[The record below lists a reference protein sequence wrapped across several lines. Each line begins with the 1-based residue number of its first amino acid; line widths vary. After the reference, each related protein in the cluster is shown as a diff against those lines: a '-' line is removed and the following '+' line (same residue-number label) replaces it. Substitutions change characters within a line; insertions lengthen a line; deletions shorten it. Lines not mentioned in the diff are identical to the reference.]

1 MNKLAIL
8 LDKEAHFETIIVEFA
23 YKCTGVGGSSVRAL
37 AGVDADLDVPTT
49 RQ

>member
-8 LDKEAHFETIIVEFA
+8 LDSEAIFVYECADVD
-23 YKCTGVGGSSVRAL
+23 GSTFGAL
-37 AGVDADLDVPTT
+37 DGVDANLDVPTT